1 MKDADFVKLFDYDNI
16 VTSESRRD
24 YEGEGEGEGEPVY
37 VPGGRFGSMKEL
49 QEFNETQKIGQIGGS
64 RKSKSKSKKRRV
76 NRKKSKKSKRTSTR
90 TRTRTR
96 NRNQRRR

>member
-1 MKDADFVKLFDYDNI
+1 MKDEDFVNLFDYDNI
-16 VTSESRRD
+16 VTSESRR
-24 YEGEGEGEGEPVY
+24 EGEGEPVY

-76 NRKKSKKSKRTSTR
+76 NRKKSKRTS
-90 TRTRTR
+90 TR

>member
-1 MKDADFVKLFDYDNI
+1 MKDEDFVNLFDYDNI
-16 VTSESRRD
+16 VTSESRR
-24 YEGEGEGEGEPVY
+24 EGEGEPVY

>member
-76 NRKKSKKSKRTSTR
+76 NRKKSKRTS
-90 TRTRTR
+90 TR